1 VVKRNTFTGIDKGH
15 QWIEIPAVDGFQFGD
30 LPKQNVYGVEVYG
43 LGFYPEDS
51 EYGGVGA
58 WYSVGGTG
66 GLKVG
71 GCRCYSTN
79 DRETGTRSDTTFEV
93 EPITPFA
100 AVVTCK
106 QIRACLLGWVSVS
119 RYSIF
124 SNQCRTESEAALSA
138 CGLGI
143 KR

>member
-1 VVKRNTFTGIDKGH
+1 MVKRNTFTVIDKGH
-15 QWIEIPAVDGFQFGD
+15 QWIEIPAVDGFQLRD
-30 LPKQNVYGVEVYG
+30 LPKRNVYGVEVYG
-43 LGFYPEDS
+43 LGFYPEGS
-51 EYGGVGA
+51 GYGSVGA
-58 WYSVGGTG
+58 WYSVGGSVG
-66 GLKVG
+66 PKVG
-71 GCRCYSTN
+71 ECRCYPTN
-79 DRETGTRSDTTFEV
+79 DSKTGTRSDTTFEV

-100 AVVTCK
+100 RGVTCK

-138 CGLGI
+138 CGLRI